1 MTSRIDSVD
10 SFSQRI
16 QYRNLQRKEALISLT
31 VPILAVIIGLL
42 IAAILIIT
50 AKVDPI
56 KAYSSLISG
65 AFGDWW
71 ATGTSLGRATP
82 LILAGLGVA
91 FAFKSGVWNVG
102 AEGQIYIGALC
113 STLVGIYVKG
123 LPAFLHLPFS
133 LLAGF
138 IGGAI
143 WGGIAGYLKARFKIN
158 EVISTLMLNYIAIY
172 IVGALVRGPIIAP
185 PGHEPQTAQVA
196 ETARLPI
203 IMTNTRLHA
212 GILIAL
218 LAVLII
224 YIILKQTPLGY
235 KVRAVGENPVAS
247 KYSGMNIVWI
257 QVLAMLISGGL
268 AGLAGTSEVLGAQY
282 RLRDMFLPNYGYDA
296 LAVAM
301 LGQLHPI
308 GVLISG
314 LFFGALRAGSGT
326 MQRTV
331 GLPSSLVFVVQ
342 GVVVFMV
349 VSTVFF
355 REYFIRNARKGKANV
370 E

>member
-1 MTSRIDSVD
+1 MNKTKSNTSLHDSH
-10 SFSQRI
+10 QQI
-16 QYRNLQRKEALISLT
+16 LHRKEALIGLA
-31 VPILAVIIGLL
+31 VPIIAVLVGLL
-42 IAAILIIT
+42 IAAGLIIV
-50 AKVDPI
+50 AKVNPI
-56 KAYSSLISG
+56 KAYGALITG

-71 ATGTSLGRATP
+71 ATGNSLGRATP

-113 STLVGIYVKG
+113 STMVGVYVTG
-123 LPAFLHLPFS
+123 LPAFVHLPLS

-138 IGGAI
+138 IGGAF
-143 WGGIAGYLKARFKIN
+143 WGGIAGYLKARFQIN
-158 EVISTLMLNYIAIY
+158 EVISTLMLNYIAIFL
-172 IVGALVRGPIIAP
+172 VGALVRGPIIAP
-185 PGHEPQTAQVA
+185 PGHEPQTEQIL
-196 ETARLPI
+196 ETAKLPI
-203 IMTNTRLHA
+203 IMTDTRLHA
-212 GILIAL
+212 GILLAT
-218 LAVLII
+218 LAVAVI
-224 YIILKQTPLGY
+224 YFILKRTPLGY
-235 KVRAVGENPVAS
+235 EVRAVGENPDAARHA
-247 KYSGMNIVWI
+247 GMNIIWI

-326 MQRTV
+326 MQRMV
-331 GLPSSLVFVVQ
+331 NLPSSLVFVVQ

-355 REYFIRNARKGKANV
+355 RELFIRYTRKRNV
-370 E
+370 HAE

>member
-1 MTSRIDSVD
+1 MTTNNPITLSLHH
-10 SFSQRI
+10 QR
-16 QYRNLQRKEALISLT
+16 QRTLQRKETLITLA
-31 VPILAVIIGLL
+31 VPILAVVAGLL
-42 IAAILIIT
+42 IAATLIIA

-56 KAYSSLISG
+56 KAYGALITG

-71 ATGTSLGRATP
+71 ATGNSLGRATP

-91 FAFKSGVWNVG
+91 FAFKSGVWNIG

-113 STLVGIYVKG
+113 ATVVGVYVKG
-123 LPAFLHLPFS
+123 LPAFVHLPLS

-138 IGGAI
+138 MGGAF
-143 WGGIAGYLKARFKIN
+143 WGGIAGYFKAKYQIN

-172 IVGALVRGPIIAP
+172 IVGAMVRGPILAP
-185 PGHEPQTAQVA
+185 PGHEPQTEQVL

-203 IMTNTRLHA
+203 IMAGTRLNA
-212 GILIAL
+212 GILLAL
-218 LAVLII
+218 LAVVII
-224 YIILKQTPLGY
+224 YIILKLTPLGY
-235 KVRAVGENPVAS
+235 EIRAVGENPVAA
-247 KYSGMNIVWI
+247 KHAGMNIVWV

-314 LFFGALRAGSGT
+314 VFFGALRAGSGT
-326 MQRTV
+326 MQRMV
-331 GLPSSLVFVVQ
+331 NLPSSLVFVVQ

-355 REYFIRNARKGKANV
+355 RELFIKYTRKRNVHA

>member
-1 MTSRIDSVD
+1 MNKTDTAVIPIKD
-10 SFSQRI
+10 
-16 QYRNLQRKEALISLT
+16 RKKHGLKSETLINIA
-31 VPILAVIIGLL
+31 VPICAVLAGLL
-42 IAAILIIT
+42 LAAGLVIAAG
-50 AKVDPI
+50 VDPI
-56 KAYSSLISG
+56 KAYGALITG
-65 AFGDWW
+65 AFGDAWS
-71 ATGTSLGRATP
+71 TGNSLGRATP

-113 STLVGIYVKG
+113 ATLVGLFVKG
-123 LPAFLHLPFS
+123 LPAFIHLPLS

-138 IGGAI
+138 TGGAI

-172 IVGALVRGPIIAP
+172 IVGALVRGPIIEFP
-185 PGHEPQTAQVA
+185 NHEPQTAQVA
-196 ETARLPI
+196 ESARLPI
-203 IMTNTRLHA
+203 IFPDTRLSA
-212 GILIAL
+212 GILLAIIA
-218 LAVLII
+218 VGVVYLI
-224 YIILKQTPLGY
+224 LRRTPIGY
-235 KVRAVGENPVAS
+235 EVRAVGESPTAA
-247 KYSGMNIVWI
+247 KHAGMNIVWI

-308 GVLISG
+308 GVFISG
-314 LFFGALRAGSGT
+314 IFFGALRAGSGT
-326 MQRTV
+326 MQRMV
-331 GLPSSLVFVVQ
+331 GLPSSLVFVIQ
-342 GVVVFMV
+342 GAVVFMV
-349 VSTVFF
+349 VSTVIF
-355 REYFIRNARKGKANV
+355 RELYARSSRKEKVHV

>member
-1 MTSRIDSVD
+1 MNKTNSEKLHHPQEDL
-10 SFSQRI
+10 
-16 QYRNLQRKEALISLT
+16 RNLHRKEALISLAI
-31 VPILAVIIGLL
+31 PILAVLAGLL
-42 IAAILIIT
+42 IAAGLIVA

-56 KAYSSLISG
+56 KAYGSLIAG

-71 ATGTSLGRATP
+71 ATGNSLGRATP

-113 STLVGIYVKG
+113 ATLVGVYVHN
-123 LPAFLHLPFS
+123 LPAFLHLPLS

-138 IGGAI
+138 MGGAF
-143 WGGIAGYLKARFKIN
+143 WGSIAGYLKAKYQIN
-158 EVISTLMLNYIAIY
+158 EVISTLMLNYIAIF

-185 PGHEPQTAQVA
+185 PGHEPQTEQVA
-196 ETARLPI
+196 VTARFPI
-203 IMTNTRLHA
+203 IMADTRLNA
-212 GILIAL
+212 GIL
-218 LAVLII
+218 LAVLAVII
-224 YIILKQTPLGY
+224 IFIILKRTPLGY
-235 KVRAVGENPVAS
+235 EVRAVGENPIAARHA
-247 KYSGMNIVWI
+247 GMNIIWI
-257 QVLAMLISGGL
+257 QVLAMIISGGL
-268 AGLAGTSEVLGAQY
+268 AGLAGSSEVLGAQY

-301 LGQLHPI
+301 LGQLHPF

-326 MQRTV
+326 MQRMV

-342 GVVVFMV
+342 GAVVFMV

-355 REYFIRNARKGKANV
+355 REHFIRHARKGSLNAK
-370 E
+370 